1 MHHRIK
7 YDETMISSHRMKCN
21 EIRASQNCL
30 YCNDTR
36 MMQNHMTYDEIRK
49 LSPHK
54 KTMPQQQGKEAR
66 VQCHDT
72 KTRWDGANDDNAT
85 WSEMN

>member
-1 MHHRIK
+1 
-7 YDETMISSHRMKCN
+7 
-21 EIRASQNCL
+21 
-30 YCNDTR
+30 